1 MSAMF
6 LALRGM
12 NYRLW
17 FAGALISNVGL
28 WMQRTAQDWLV
39 LTELTDNDATALGV
53 SLARA
58 SLPPGAQSQA
68 HVLDFLEIY
77 YFLSGQGVMHV
88 GTEAVPV
95 GPEACLYLPPGS
107 VQWLENSS
115 CQASLDFLCICHPA
129 WFAEGDHVLDPA

>member
-1 MSAMF
+1 MRIIVKLPNELMF
-6 LALRGM
+6 FTASDGTRLAE
-12 NYRLW
+12 
-17 FAGALISNVGL
+17 
-28 WMQRTAQDWLV
+28 V
-39 LTELTDNDATALGV
+39 LHPRNDATAPGV

-68 HVLDFLEIY
+68 HALDFLEIY

-95 GPEACLYLPPGS
+95 GPETCLYLPPGS

-115 CQASLDFLCICHPA
+115 SQACLDFLCICHPA
-129 WFAEGDHVLDPA
+129 WFAEGDHALDPA